1 MNALPTKS
9 SLSPAAVI
17 SMLAGALA
25 AAAAAW
31 GLFGADRLY
40 LTAAQRQSFL
50 PNDVVTLVLVLP
62 ALLISMLLAWR
73 GSWPALLC
81 WPGALLYLT
90 YNAIAYCAAF
100 WASAFGFLNLGIGLL
115 SALAVVLT
123 LRSFNLP
130 GLGLYLAG
138 NFPEKLTGGVLLG
151 FGLLFFGM
159 RAALLFQALPAP
171 PAALTPEQATALAD
185 VLITPLWI
193 AGGWAMLRRQAAG
206 LAAGGLLFQAS
217 LLFLGLL
224 LLFLLQPL
232 LSETPF
238 SWVDFGVI
246 AALGALVVT
255 AAVLYLRGAG
265 RAQRDAA

>member
-9 SLSPAAVI
+9 SLSPAFAI

-25 AAAAAW
+25 AGAAAW
-31 GLFGADRLY
+31 GLFAAGRLY

-50 PNDVVTLVLVLP
+50 PNDVVTLALVLP
-62 ALLISMLLAWR
+62 ALLVSMLLAWR

-90 YNAIAYCAAF
+90 YNAIAYSAVF
-100 WASAFGFLNLGIGLL
+100 WASPFGFLNLGVGLL
-115 SALAVVLT
+115 SVLAVILT
-123 LRSFNLP
+123 LRGFNLA

-138 NFPEKLTGGVLLG
+138 NFPEKLTGGVLLA
-151 FGLLFFGM
+151 FGLLFFVM
-159 RAALLFQALPAP
+159 RAGLLAQALQDP
-171 PAALTPEQATALAD
+171 PVGITPELATALAD
-185 VLITPLWI
+185 VLIMPVWI

-232 LSETPF
+232 FSGVPV

-246 AALGALVVT
+246 AALGALAGT